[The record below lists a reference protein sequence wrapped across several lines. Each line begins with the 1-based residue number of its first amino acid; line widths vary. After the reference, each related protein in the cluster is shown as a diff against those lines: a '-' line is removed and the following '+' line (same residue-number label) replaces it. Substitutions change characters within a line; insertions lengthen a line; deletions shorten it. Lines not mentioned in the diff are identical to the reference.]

1 MHRTAWL
8 AVAAGNALIAVLA
21 EVLAGLVLPGL
32 GMSEAAQLVAAGA
45 RFQIVHA
52 LALMALS
59 ALAWPR
65 ENVAWLFLYG
75 TLFFSGSVYMRA
87 LGLPAPILG
96 LAALGAL
103 LALIGWVKLALG
115 ALMRPST

>member
-8 AVAAGNALIAVLA
+8 AAAAVNGLVAVLA
-21 EVLAGLVLPGL
+21 EVLAALVLPGI
-32 GMSEAAQLVAAGA
+32 GAHETAQLVSTGA

-52 LALMALS
+52 LALMSLS

-65 ENVAWLFLYG
+65 EGVAWLFLYG
-75 TLFFSGSVYMRA
+75 TLFFSGSLYMRA
-87 LGLPAPILG
+87 IGLPAAILG

-103 LALIGWVKLALG
+103 LAALG
-115 ALMRPST
+115 WLRLAWAALMRPRA

>member
-8 AVAAGNALIAVLA
+8 AVAAGNGLIAVLA

-32 GMSEAAQLVAAGA
+32 DMHETAQLVAAGA

-52 LALMALS
+52 LALMALT

-65 ENVAWLFLYG
+65 ESVAWLFLYG
-75 TLFFSGSVYMRA
+75 TFFFSGSVYLRA
-87 LGLPAPILG
+87 LGLPPSILG
-96 LAALGAL
+96 LAALGAF
-103 LALIGWVKLALG
+103 LALAGWLRLAW
-115 ALMRPST
+115 AAIIRPRA